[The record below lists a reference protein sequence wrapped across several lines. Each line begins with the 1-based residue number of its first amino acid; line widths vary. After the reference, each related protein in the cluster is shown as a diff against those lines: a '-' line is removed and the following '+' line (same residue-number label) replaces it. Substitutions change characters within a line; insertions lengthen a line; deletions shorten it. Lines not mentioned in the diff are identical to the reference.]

1 MAVLGE
7 IVVLTVF
14 ENKEPVGLE
23 QSTLDNQVGQRG
35 QLLQSVGRVGKDEVE
50 LLFAGLDETECVAAD
65 CYHIGDSPPVIRS
78 GGGPSAKLLQAVLN
92 EAVVVAIE
100 FNADDVTAASR
111 EQFKGNAARAGEEVE
126 GLGTVEVDVLNE
138 HVEDVLLGKI
148 RRRPRL
154 ERARNIEVAAL
165 VFSCNDSHTLTSYI
179 LPLTSYILPLTSD
192 TPAWCHTACHR
203 SA

>member
-1 MAVLGE
+1 MLGE

-14 ENKEPVGLE
+14 ENKDAVGFE
-23 QSTLDNQVGQRG
+23 QSALEDEIGQRG
-35 QLLQSVGRVGKDEVE
+35 EFLEGIGRVGKDEVE
-50 LLFAGLDETECVAAD
+50 LLVAGLDETEDVAAD
-65 CYHIGDSPPVIRS
+65 CYHIGDSPPVIRFATHS

-92 EAVVVAIE
+92 EAVVVAVE
-100 FNADDVTAASR
+100 FDADDVTAASR

-165 VFSCNDSHTLTSYI
+165 VFSCNDSHTLTSY
-179 LPLTSYILPLTSD
+179 LLPLTSD

-203 SA
+203 ST